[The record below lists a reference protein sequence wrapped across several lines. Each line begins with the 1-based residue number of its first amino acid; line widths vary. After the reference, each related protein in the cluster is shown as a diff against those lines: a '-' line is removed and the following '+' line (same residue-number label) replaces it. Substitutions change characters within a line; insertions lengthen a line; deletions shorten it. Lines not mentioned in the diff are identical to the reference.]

1 MRGLGRKDTVTKVYM
16 EQNNIFADAFNYY
29 IFGGQQVIRPEQL
42 KALDITELAVPYGA
56 DSAGEPEQK
65 YRDVMKSLTAMY
77 DEQAAYLLLGIEN
90 QSDVNYAMPIKN
102 LLYDAL
108 NYARQVQEA
117 AASHRE
123 AKDYKGHNE
132 GEFLSG
138 FYKED
143 KLIPVITLVV
153 FFSPDPWDGP
163 MTLHEM
169 MSVKDRRL
177 LSLVP
182 DYQVHLIAPSGLSDK
197 ELDKFHTSLREVLA
211 FIKYSKDMEMLDK
224 TVNGNFRNLRKDE
237 IDVLNQCVNAKLS
250 LKEGEEEL
258 VVCKALEDMKKNAAQ
273 KATEETRKAT
283 HLEDIKNVMEA
294 FHVSAE
300 QAMAVLKIP
309 ESESAKFL
317 SML

>member
-1 MRGLGRKDTVTKVYM
+1 MGRKDAVTKVYM

-29 IFGGQQVIRPEQL
+29 IFGGQQVIMPERL

-90 QSDVNYAMPIKN
+90 QSDVNYAMPVKN

-108 NYARQVQEA
+108 NYAKQVQEA

-123 AKDYKGHNE
+123 EKDYKGHNQ

-143 KLIPVITLVV
+143 KLIPVITLVI

-163 MTLHEM
+163 MTLREM
-169 MSVKDRRL
+169 MSVRDKRL

-182 DYQVHLIAPSGLSDK
+182 DYQVHLIAPSGLSD
-197 ELDKFHTSLREVLA
+197 EGLDKFRTTLREVLA
-211 FIKYSKDMEMLDK
+211 FIKYSKDMDKLDK
-224 TVNGNFRNLRKDE
+224 IVNDNFRNLRKNE
-237 IDVLNQCVNAKLS
+237 IDVLNQCVNAKLR
-250 LKEGEEEL
+250 LEEGEEEL
-258 VVCKALEDMKKNAAQ
+258 IVCKALEDMKKNAAQ
-273 KATEETRKAT
+273 KATEETRKIT

-300 QAMAVLKIP
+300 QAMKALKIQ
-309 ESESAKFL
+309 ESESSRFL